1 MNSLIF
7 PYLILGVPTSTVN
20 STQQWDY
27 PNCWPPLQAMV
38 IQGLDRTNY
47 KPAQTV
53 AINLAKSW
61 INTNYVGYVNS
72 GTMFEKVISKITYF
86 WFFYIFVLW
95 NFFTI

>member
-1 MNSLIF
+1 MYTKSHYQWVKYILIYTIFFLNS
-7 PYLILGVPTSTVN
+7 GVPTSNVN
-20 STQQWDY
+20 SSQQWDY

-61 INTNYVGYVNS
+61 INTNYVGFITS
-72 GTMFEKVISKITYF
+72 GTMFEKVS
-86 WFFYIFVLW
+86 FFLPI
-95 NFFTI
+95 

>member
-1 MNSLIF
+1 M
-7 PYLILGVPTSTVN
+7 N

-61 INTNYVGYVNS
+61 INTNYIGFVNN
-72 GTMFEKVISKITYF
+72 GTMFEKVIIRM
-86 WFFYIFVLW
+86 FFFILIRGVDTTVSIRYSY
-95 NFFTI
+95 

>member
-1 MNSLIF
+1 M
-7 PYLILGVPTSTVN
+7 PTSNVN

-61 INTNYVGYVNS
+61 INTNYIGFVNN
-72 GTMFEKVISKITYF
+72 GTMFEKVIIRI
-86 WFFYIFVLW
+86 FFKTLKLWVGNLTDKFMVLILLFSYILF
-95 NFFTI
+95 

>member
-1 MNSLIF
+1 M
-7 PYLILGVPTSTVN
+7 PTSNVN

-61 INTNYVGYVNS
+61 INTNYIGFVNN
-72 GTMFEKVISKITYF
+72 GTMFEKVIIRM
-86 WFFYIFVLW
+86 FFLILE
-95 NFFTI
+95 IIDR